1 MSFEREELWAIR
13 GKALDHSKTEGL
25 NSQWKRCYET
35 LADAADYLD
44 AMIART
50 TWVEDTVVEG
60 QFIPN

>member
-13 GKALDHSKTEGL
+13 GKALDQSKIEGL
-25 NSQWKRCYET
+25 NSQWKRCYEN

-50 TWVEDTVVEG
+50 EWREEPFKEESKDA
-60 QFIPN
+60 